1 MPIVVPTMKTQSLFG
16 ISVIVI
22 LIIAIAA
29 VVGFTVLPRSSNTA
43 ISAKSTASS
52 TSQATT
58 SSEYSTTSTSS
69 TGTPTSSQQKTGE
82 LPMGVTDPPVAAS
95 GVSDAQVKYN
105 GVAVHRAGSPSDS
118 GWVDINASG
127 TIDLT
132 SSANVSQ
139 TVAEEEVQSGTYD
152 MARINITS
160 GMVVYNNEKYAAAIS
175 SGSINATMQ
184 QEAQVNS
191 SQASEAII
199 DLRTFIIN
207 SGNSSSPQ
215 FIISATAKATAEPP
229 SAITSAS
236 LQVGARTSLQGQAWW
251 TAFVDQTSTRV
262 IISSATLTNGSLD
275 FDLKN
280 TGNSTADV
288 QTVIITPLSATAIAN
303 ASLPS
308 SLAGS
313 AVFTLS
319 STGSMQESNTLQGV
333 ALLTSVGTQ
342 VGASSSTTV
351 SYTGNVA
358 LGFGLTGILQIDGVV
373 SGQQYLITC
382 MGANTYSS
390 IVVVA
395 Q

>member
-1 MPIVVPTMKTQSLFG
+1 
-16 ISVIVI
+16 
-22 LIIAIAA
+22 
-29 VVGFTVLPRSSNTA
+29 
-43 ISAKSTASS
+43 
-52 TSQATT
+52 
-58 SSEYSTTSTSS
+58 
-69 TGTPTSSQQKTGE
+69 
-82 LPMGVTDPPVAAS
+82 MGVTDPPVAAS

-105 GVAVHRAGSPSDS
+105 GVAVHRAGSSSDS

-127 TIDLT
+127 TIDLM
-132 SSANVSQ
+132 SSSNVSQ
-139 TVAEEEVQSGTYD
+139 TVAEEAVQSGTYD

-191 SQASEAII
+191 SQAGEAII

-215 FIISATAKATAEPP
+215 FIISATAKATAEPQ

-262 IISSATLTNGSLD
+262 VISSATLTNGSLNL
-275 FDLKN
+275 DLKN

-342 VGASSSTTV
+342 VGASSSTTL

-373 SGQQYLITC
+373 SGQQYLVTC